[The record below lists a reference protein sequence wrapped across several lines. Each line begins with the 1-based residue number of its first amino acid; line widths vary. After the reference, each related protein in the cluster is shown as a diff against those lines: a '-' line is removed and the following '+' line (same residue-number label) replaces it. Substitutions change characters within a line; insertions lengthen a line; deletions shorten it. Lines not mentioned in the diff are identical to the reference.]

1 MPINRREFLGA
12 AGAVALSAQTKPL
25 FVRSKARA
33 RAVDAPVLP
42 PGDRFDPWVEV
53 EAAALDHNIAQV
65 HRLSG
70 RPILAVVKN
79 NAYGLSLDV
88 AARLLEPKPEI
99 HGFAVV
105 RTDEAIALRD
115 AGVRKPVLLMAH
127 AAASDVPDLAARDI
141 EIALFTDDDATR
153 LAAVR
158 RTAGRRIPAHFY
170 IDTGMGRM
178 GIRHERALPWMRRCT
193 GSDTF
198 EIRGT
203 MTEFTEEADFDRE
216 QLRRFTSLAADAR
229 AAGVPLGGLHAAS
242 SNGVYHLPEAHLD
255 MVRPGMAL
263 WGGYP
268 SRPDEERAK
277 AELRP
282 SVRLRARVVRVERL
296 NAGDG
301 VSYGRNYIATSP
313 VWTATL
319 PVGHVDGYPQI
330 AVKGARILIGGRLYP
345 VIGAVSASHC
355 IIEIGDR
362 KTVEVGEVATFLG
375 PDDPAIHP
383 NAVATATDG
392 SVYNLFMH
400 LQPKLPRFVL

>member
-1 MPINRREFLGA
+1 MSITRREFLRT
-12 AGAVALSAQTKPL
+12 AGAVAISAPHETLSGPSL
-25 FVRSKARA
+25 RSAELA
-33 RAVDAPVLP
+33 APSRLP

-53 EAAALDHNIAQV
+53 EPAALDHNIAQV
-65 HRLSG
+65 RRLSG

-79 NAYGLSLDV
+79 DAYGLGLAV

-105 RTDEAIALRD
+105 RTAEAIALRD

-127 AAASDVPDLAARDI
+127 AAASDVPELAARDI
-141 EIALFTDDDATR
+141 EIALFTDDDANR
-153 LAAVR
+153 LEAVSR
-158 RTAGRRIPAHFY
+158 SAGRRIPAHFY

-178 GIRHERALPWMRRCT
+178 GIRHERALPWMRRCAQ
-193 GSDTF
+193 SDAF

-203 MTEFTEEADFDRE
+203 MTEFTEETDFDRE
-216 QLRRFTSLAADAR
+216 QLRRFTALVTDAR
-229 AAGVPLGGLHAAS
+229 AAGVPLGRLHAAS

-255 MVRPGMAL
+255 LVRPGMAL

-268 SRPDEERAK
+268 SRPEEERAK

-282 SVRLRARVVRVERL
+282 AVRLRARVVRVERL
-296 NAGDG
+296 NKGDG
-301 VSYGRNYIATSP
+301 VSYGRNYIAQAP

-319 PVGHVDGYPQI
+319 PVGHVDGYPRI
-330 AVKGARILIGGRLYP
+330 AVRGARILIGARLYP

-355 IIEIGDR
+355 IIEVGDQP
-362 KTVEVGEVATFLG
+362 TVEVGDVATMLG

-392 SVYNLFMH
+392 SVYDLFMH
-400 LQPKLPRFVL
+400 LDPKLPRFVV